1 MNCLILDFRKKQLK
15 RMNITYGSQ
24 LPSRIPHFVSPTRNK
39 PSTRTR
45 SIATIEEIDS
55 EDDAIDAI
63 NEDDEL
69 DEIDDIEEITFPN
82 VDSVDDPIEVDD
94 KVVIPS
100 SSRRRRR

>member
-1 MNCLILDFRKKQLK
+1 
-15 RMNITYGSQ
+15 MNITYGSQ

-94 KVVIPS
+94 KSCDPLIIKKEKKMKERRIQKKVIKS
-100 SSRRRRR
+100 